1 MEYVRELTNYV
12 GRKFKLYIN
21 KSNYGLYYLVALPEE
36 VRDNATMLVES
47 YNSSGKPKD
56 TYKENVKTALI
67 EGTEIDKLL
76 IDVVINQ
83 PIVLPITP
91 NINGCSDCQ
100 QLSKESVEEEKI
112 HIRFLDCIKSAKA
125 DIEQLTGKKVNDKI
139 FLNGY
144 SASGVFAQRFAF
156 IYPELVEKCLIG
168 GAAGSI
174 PIPSKDIGYP
184 IGIKDYEE
192 LFGKEFDKT
201 AFRNIQYGYYVAE
214 NEERE
219 NAEWDINGDFIE
231 SKKQIPAPMH
241 DMSFRAVTTPKEVG
255 KAQRERLGQTMNERY
270 RHSIEYYKELDI
282 DVSSIILRDAVHGT
296 IFNSNI
302 TRTSPYLKEQ
312 ILNFYYHGIP
322 LQYDEINCAKKM
334 NEKFQKTRER
344 VSKEGKEEK

>member
-1 MEYVRELTNYV
+1 MKYVKELTNHV
-12 GRKFKLYIN
+12 GRNFKLYIN
-21 KSNYGLYYLVALPEE
+21 QSKYGLYYLVALPEE
-36 VRDNATMLVES
+36 IKDNATMLVES

-76 IDVVINQ
+76 IEAVIDQ

-91 NINGCSDCQ
+91 NIKGDSDCQ
-100 QLSKESVEEEKI
+100 QLSKESVQDENI

-125 DIEQLTGKKVNDKI
+125 DIEQLTGKKINDKI

-156 IYPELVEKCLIG
+156 IYPEIVEKCLIG

-174 PIPSKDIGYP
+174 PIPSKDIDYP
-184 IGIKDYEE
+184 IGIRDYEE
-192 LFGKEFDKT
+192 LFGKVFDKT
-201 AFRNIQYGYYVAE
+201 AFKKIQYGYYVAE

-241 DMSFRAVTTPKEVG
+241 DMSFRSVTTTKDVG

-270 RHSIEYYKELDI
+270 RNSIEYYKELDI
-282 DVSSIILRDAVHGT
+282 DISAIILRDADHGT
-296 IFNSNI
+296 IFNGSL
-302 TRTSPYLKEQ
+302 TRTSPYLKNQ
-312 ILNFYYHGIP
+312 ILNFYYNGIP
-322 LQYDEINCAKKM
+322 LQYDEINCVKKM

-344 VSKEGKEEK
+344 LSKEVKEEK

>member
-1 MEYVRELTNYV
+1 MKYVKELTNHV
-12 GRKFKLYIN
+12 GRNFKLYIN
-21 KSNYGLYYLVALPEE
+21 QSKYGLYYLVALPEE
-36 VRDNATMLVES
+36 IKDNATMLVES

-76 IDVVINQ
+76 IDAVIDQ

-91 NINGCSDCQ
+91 NIKGDSDCQ
-100 QLSKESVEEEKI
+100 QLSKESVQEEKI
-112 HIRFLDCIKSAKA
+112 HIRFLDCIRSAKA

-174 PIPSKDIGYP
+174 PIPAKDIDYP
-184 IGIKDYEE
+184 IGIRDYQE

-201 AFRNIQYGYYVAE
+201 AFKKIQYGYYVAE

-219 NAEWDINGDFIE
+219 NAEWDINGDLIE
-231 SKKQIPAPMH
+231 SPKQIPAPMH
-241 DMSFRAVTTPKEVG
+241 DMSFRSVTTPKEVG

-282 DVSSIILRDAVHGT
+282 DVSSIILRGADHGT
-296 IFNSNI
+296 IFNSNL
-302 TRTSPYLKEQ
+302 TRTSPYLKDQ

-322 LQYDEINCAKKM
+322 LQYDEINCSKKM
-334 NEKFQKTRER
+334 DEKFQETRER
-344 VSKEGKEEK
+344 HSKEGKEEK